1 MFSSLKFQVL
11 NIARASLLLAVLC
24 QAAGADSAFMPYKIT
39 IAPQENEKGLLPVL
53 QQAVRR
59 ERDRLEQSG
68 IAINDNRLIRR
79 ELGTLAKVLKSE
91 GYYGHHIDSD
101 KSAGRIN
108 YLIDTGRIYRI
119 GKLSVTST
127 QADIVLPSEE
137 QLGLHPDMKLRAVK
151 VLAALETLRQFIR
164 DHNCLYQVNT
174 DYEVE
179 LHHES
184 ASADIHFQV
193 KPAPQ
198 VKFGSITLQGLETV
212 QESYVRQKLELGQDQ
227 CYRVRAIEKARLRLL
242 QTGLFSVV
250 NSSIGSPVD
259 GKVDIHFELKESHHR
274 TVKAGVGFSTDEGV
288 SLTAGWQHR
297 NIFGRA
303 ELLEVQGKASK
314 LFKTI
319 DSTLTYPGF
328 RRPDQALV
336 LEAELATENLD
347 AYDSQGMT
355 LSASLKRKLAR
366 YLTATAGV
374 QYKFKS
380 VQESGGKDT
389 FALFSLPVSLGYDS
403 RDNILDPRNGWVS
416 SIALQ
421 PFVDTLN
428 PDIMFLKTTLGA
440 SIYHTFRDLP
450 LAPTIAARSLV
461 GMINGIN
468 TDAVPASERF
478 YAGGGGSVR
487 GFPFQKL
494 GPLDGNNPHGGR
506 SVLEFSVETRFRIT
520 HDWGGVVF
528 VDGGNAYD
536 DQYPRFDKG
545 VRLAVGAGAR
555 YYTSFAPI
563 RLDIAVPVN
572 RRSGI
577 DDAFQVYIS
586 LAQAF

>member
-1 MFSSLKFQVL
+1 MFPSLNFQVL
-11 NIARASLLLAVLC
+11 NVSCAILLLAVLF
-24 QAAGADSAFMPYKIT
+24 QAAGAESAFTPFKIT
-39 IAPQENEKGLLPVL
+39 IAPQKNESSLLPLL
-53 QQAVRR
+53 QQTLSK

-68 IAINDNRLIRR
+68 ITMNDNKLMRR
-79 ELGTLAKVLKSE
+79 EHGTLAKVLKSE

-108 YLIDTGRIYRI
+108 YRIDTGRIYRI
-119 GKLSVTST
+119 GKLSVTSAQT
-127 QADIVLPSEE
+127 DIVLPGEE
-137 QLGLHPDMKLRAVK
+137 QLALHPDMKLRAAK
-151 VLAALETLRQFIR
+151 VLAALETLRRFIR

-174 DYEVE
+174 DYEVV
-179 LHHES
+179 LHHDS
-184 ASADIHFQV
+184 ASADIHFLV

-198 VKFGSITLQGLETV
+198 VKIGNIALQGLETV
-212 QESYVRQKLELGQDQ
+212 QESYVHQILGLEQGQ
-227 CYRVRAIEKARLRLL
+227 CYRTRAIEKARLRLL
-242 QTGLFSVV
+242 QTGLFSLV
-250 NSSIGSPVD
+250 NSSVGSPVD
-259 GKVDIHFELKESHHR
+259 GKVDMHFELKESHHR
-274 TVKAGVGFSTDEGV
+274 TIKAGVGFSTDEGV

-303 ELLEVQGKASK
+303 ERLEVSGKVSK

-319 DSTLTYPGF
+319 DSTLTFPSF

-347 AYDSQGMT
+347 AYNSQGMT
-355 LSASLKRKLAR
+355 VSASLKRKLAH

-374 QYKFKS
+374 RYKFKS

-389 FALFSLPVSLGYDS
+389 FALFSLPVTLGYDS
-403 RDNILDPRNGWVS
+403 RDDILDPHNGWAS
-416 SIALQ
+416 SIALE

-440 SIYHTFRDLP
+440 SIYHTFKNLP
-450 LAPTIAARSLV
+450 LVPTIAARSLV

-494 GPLDGNNPHGGR
+494 GPLDGTNPHGGR

-528 VDGGNAYD
+528 VDGGNVYD

-563 RLDIAVPVN
+563 RLDIAFPVN

-577 DDAFQVYIS
+577 DDPYQIYIS